1 MRKKKSLTVLC
12 MMQLLLKQLDLNGVQ
27 AVPERHEGE
36 AEEEAEDAPELC
48 HQGGPG
54 VDQLLRLHVGPVEQ
68 GHEGEHEVVGFHHGS
83 PLLPIE
89 GVFPA
94 GMVGLAFF
102 VTGLGWSGLAL
113 LLSNRAG
120 LERAGPGWQLLTK
133 TGLQGFSQA

>member
-1 MRKKKSLTVLC
+1 MYFSAGFSDKIIPCT
-12 MMQLLLKQLDLNGVQ
+12 LN
-27 AVPERHEGE
+27 
-36 AEEEAEDAPELC
+36 
-48 HQGGPG
+48 
-54 VDQLLRLHVGPVEQ
+54 
-68 GHEGEHEVVGFHHGS
+68 
-83 PLLPIE
+83 
-89 GVFPA
+89 A

>member
-1 MRKKKSLTVLC
+1 MADPPLEDWLKARDWLMNEKVTRTSAKVS
-12 MMQLLLKQLDLNGVQ
+12 LLLQT
-27 AVPERHEGE
+27 
-36 AEEEAEDAPELC
+36 
-48 HQGGPG
+48 
-54 VDQLLRLHVGPVEQ
+54 
-68 GHEGEHEVVGFHHGS
+68 
-83 PLLPIE
+83 
-89 GVFPA
+89 

>member
-1 MRKKKSLTVLC
+1 MPYLALKMHLGPSL
-12 MMQLLLKQLDLNGVQ
+12 
-27 AVPERHEGE
+27 
-36 AEEEAEDAPELC
+36 
-48 HQGGPG
+48 
-54 VDQLLRLHVGPVEQ
+54 
-68 GHEGEHEVVGFHHGS
+68 
-83 PLLPIE
+83 
-89 GVFPA
+89 A